1 MLTAAW
7 LRKTVLSLLV
17 VSGLALSACGNDAS
31 TKRTKATLGEVGGLI
46 KSVFGQ
52 NKASTGSGDPNVMI
66 ANALQEFDGAP
77 LMFVLR
83 EKTGAYGMASVYGQN
98 GRVTTWVTRDVV
110 SMSLDRPMLTATRG
124 FGNDLMSVEDGGA
137 AGLIAARQAGRVQ
150 KTYRFLDGQD
160 RTSRLILNCSI
171 VPGETQTVDSGVI
184 STSTRVVRET
194 CRKDAFKFTNTYWI
208 DAQGRMVQSVQWAGA
223 ENGQLVFRRVR
234 W

>member
-1 MLTAAW
+1 MLTAAR

-31 TKRTKATLGEVGGLI
+31 TKRTKATIDEVSGLI
-46 KSVFGQ
+46 KSVFGR

-66 ANALQEFDGAP
+66 ANALREFDGAP

-83 EKTGAYGMASVYGQN
+83 EKTGAYGMASIYGQN

-184 STSTRVVRET
+184 STSTRVVR
-194 CRKDAFKFTNTYWI
+194 KPVA
-208 DAQGRMVQSVQWAGA
+208 RMRSSSPTPIGSTRRAAWCNPC
-223 ENGQLVFRRVR
+223 NGPVPKTASWCSAV
-234 W
+234 